1 MKHSIFAALFALFML
16 VSAPAFAEID
26 LTPYEVTDDA
36 MSRLTLIQPGL
47 VLVRHDSG
55 MSDGQFPTS
64 IELIENGQTVFS
76 KTFDDNGEWKLFST
90 FLMNANCYGYMLA
103 DHGSPMLG
111 VQYVRLANGGPSPLL
126 QLMDNRYRT
135 VLMDYG
141 ICILNETTSPAIEL
155 LDWEGRLKLSYPL
168 DREKRFTLPA
178 ATLLPNGT
186 LRVVTIDRVVNTPE
200 SVTGTVAD
208 MMLRTFSSDGRLL
221 SEAGIQSPYIGGF
234 NDTIEF
240 DANGGLIVCTAPSED
255 YTVEQIT
262 RFDAENRVL
271 YQKTL
276 SAPKTIVS
284 VTDAF
289 PSADGS
295 VTLYG
300 TAMANSRKL
309 FTLYRLDLDAQ
320 GNITAVDIRDFTT
333 RVGYLYNV
341 RADAQGHIYD
351 IACDYKKPI
360 AVVPFEDLPAHDDPG
375 LILE

>member
-1 MKHSIFAALFALFML
+1 MKRSVFAALSALFLL
-16 VSAPAFAEID
+16 VSACAWAEID

-64 IELIENGQTVFS
+64 VELLENGHTVFS
-76 KTFDDNGEWKLFST
+76 KTFDENGEWQLFSS

-126 QLMDNRYRT
+126 QLMDNRCRT

-168 DREKRFTLPA
+168 DSEKRFTLPA
-178 ATLLPNGT
+178 AALLPNGT

-200 SVTGTVAD
+200 SITGTVAD
-208 MMLRTFSSDGRLL
+208 MMLRTFSADSRLL
-221 SEAGIQSPYIGGF
+221 SETGIQSPYIGGS

-240 DANGGLIVCTAPSED
+240 DADGGLVVCTAPFKD

-262 RFDAENRVL
+262 RFDAENHVL

-276 SAPKTIVS
+276 SAPKTIVNI
-284 VTDAF
+284 TNAF

-300 TAMANSRKL
+300 TAMANSRGL

-320 GNITAVDIRDFTT
+320 GNITALDIRDFTT
-333 RVGYLYNV
+333 RVGYLYDV
-341 RADAQGHIYD
+341 QADAQGHVYA

-360 AVVPFEDLPAHDDPG
+360 AVVPFEDLPVHDDPG
-375 LILE
+375 LALQ

>member
-1 MKHSIFAALFALFML
+1 MKTKLFALLTALSL

-36 MSRLTLIQPGL
+36 VSRIMLIQPGL
-47 VLVRHDSG
+47 VLVHHDSG

-76 KTFDDNGEWKLFST
+76 KTFDDNAEWKLFSS
-90 FLMNANCYGYMLA
+90 FLMNANCYGYVLA
-103 DHGSPMLG
+103 DRGDSTLG
-111 VQYVRLANGGPSPLL
+111 IQFVRLANGGPSPLL
-126 QLMDNRYRT
+126 QLMDNRRRSI
-135 VLMDYG
+135 LMDHG
-141 ICILNETTSPAIEL
+141 VCILNETSAPAIEL

-200 SVTGTVAD
+200 SVTGIVAD

-240 DANGGLIVCTAPSED
+240 DANGGLIVCTAPFED

-300 TAMANSRKL
+300 TAFANSRKL
-309 FTLYRLDLDAQ
+309 FTIFKLHVDAQ
-320 GNITAVDIRDFTT
+320 GNILSRDIRDFTT
-333 RVGYLYNV
+333 HATYRYDKVLDTFGNLYAV
-341 RADAQGHIYD
+341 TRDTDAY
-351 IACDYKKPI
+351 PI

>member
-1 MKHSIFAALFALFML
+1 MTTPALCWNKGGWLFMKHSIFAALFALFML

-221 SEAGIQSPYIGGF
+221 SEAGIQSPYIG
-234 NDTIEF
+234 
-240 DANGGLIVCTAPSED
+240 AQA
-255 YTVEQIT
+255 
-262 RFDAENRVL
+262 
-271 YQKTL
+271 
-276 SAPKTIVS
+276 VS
-284 VTDAF
+284 
-289 PSADGS
+289 
-295 VTLYG
+295 
-300 TAMANSRKL
+300 NS
-309 FTLYRLDLDAQ
+309 F
-320 GNITAVDIRDFTT
+320 
-333 RVGYLYNV
+333 
-341 RADAQGHIYD
+341 
-351 IACDYKKPI
+351 
-360 AVVPFEDLPAHDDPG
+360 
-375 LILE
+375 

>member
-1 MKHSIFAALFALFML
+1 MKRSVFAALFALFMF
-16 VSAPAFAEID
+16 VSACALAEID

-36 MSRLTLIQPGL
+36 VSRIMLIQPGL
-47 VLVRHDSG
+47 VLVHHDSG

-76 KTFDDNGEWKLFST
+76 KTFDDNGEWKLFSS
-90 FLMNANCYGYMLA
+90 FLMNANCYGYVLA
-103 DHGSPMLG
+103 DRGDFTLG
-111 VQYVRLANGGPSPLL
+111 IQFVRLANGGPSPLL
-126 QLMDNRYRT
+126 QLMDNRCRT

-284 VTDAF
+284 VTEAF

-309 FTLYRLDLDAQ
+309 FTIYRLDLDAQ
-320 GNITAVDIRDFTT
+320 GNIAAVDIRDFTT
-333 RVGYLYNV
+333 RVGYLYDV
-341 RADAQGHIYD
+341 RADAQGHIYA

>member
-1 MKHSIFAALFALFML
+1 MKRSVFAALFALFLL
-16 VSAPAFAEID
+16 VSACAWAEID

-64 IELIENGQTVFS
+64 VELLENGHTVFS
-76 KTFDDNGEWKLFST
+76 KTFDENGEWQLFSS

-126 QLMDNRYRT
+126 QLMDNRCRT

-168 DREKRFTLPA
+168 DSEKRFTLPA
-178 ATLLPNGT
+178 AALLPNGT

-200 SVTGTVAD
+200 SITGTVAD
-208 MMLRTFSSDGRLL
+208 MMLRTFSADGRLL
-221 SEAGIQSPYIGGF
+221 SETGIQSPYIGGS

-240 DANGGLIVCTAPSED
+240 DADGGLVVCTAPFED

-262 RFDAENRVL
+262 RFDAENHVL

-276 SAPKTIVS
+276 SAPKTIVNI
-284 VTDAF
+284 TNAF

-300 TAMANSRKL
+300 TAMANSRGL

-320 GNITAVDIRDFTT
+320 GNITALDIRDFTT
-333 RVGYLYNV
+333 RVGYLYDV
-341 RADAQGHIYD
+341 QTDAQGHVYAV
-351 IACDYKKPI
+351 ACDYKNPI
-360 AVVPFEDLPAHDDPG
+360 AIVPFEDLPVHDDPG
-375 LILE
+375 LALQ

>member
-1 MKHSIFAALFALFML
+1 MKRSVFAALFALLLL
-16 VSAPAFAEID
+16 VSVCAWAEID

-64 IELIENGQTVFS
+64 VELLENGHTVFS
-76 KTFDDNGEWKLFST
+76 KTFDENGEWQLFSS

-126 QLMDNRYRT
+126 QLMDNRCRT
-135 VLMDYG
+135 VWMDYG
-141 ICILNETTSPAIEL
+141 ICILNDTTSPAIEL

-168 DREKRFTLPA
+168 DSEKRFTLPA
-178 ATLLPNGT
+178 AALLPNGT

-200 SVTGTVAD
+200 SLTGTVAD
-208 MMLRTFSSDGRLL
+208 MMLRTFSADGRLL
-221 SEAGIQSPYIGGF
+221 SETGIQSPYIGGS

-240 DANGGLIVCTAPSED
+240 DADGGLVVCTAPFKD

-262 RFDAENRVL
+262 RFDAENHVL

-276 SAPKTIVS
+276 SAPKTIVNI
-284 VTDAF
+284 TNAF

-300 TAMANSRKL
+300 TAMANSRGL

-320 GNITAVDIRDFTT
+320 GNITALDIRDFTT
-333 RVGYLYNV
+333 RVGYLYDV
-341 RADAQGHIYD
+341 QADAQGHVYA

-360 AVVPFEDLPAHDDPG
+360 AVVPFEDLPVHDDPG
-375 LILE
+375 LALQ

>member
-36 MSRLTLIQPGL
+36 LSRVMLIQPGL
-47 VLVRHDSG
+47 VLVHHDSG

-76 KTFDDNGEWKLFST
+76 KTFDDNAEWKLCSS
-90 FLMNANCYGYMLA
+90 FLMNANCYGYVLA
-103 DHGSPMLG
+103 DRGDSTLG
-111 VQYVRLANGGPSPLL
+111 IQFVRLANGGPSPLL
-126 QLMDNRYRT
+126 QLMDNRRRSI
-135 VLMDYG
+135 LMDHG
-141 ICILNETTSPAIEL
+141 VCILNETSDPAIEL

-300 TAMANSRKL
+300 TAMANSRRL

-320 GNITAVDIRDFTT
+320 GNIAAVDIRDFTT
-333 RVGYLYNV
+333 RVGYLYDV
-341 RADAQGHIYD
+341 QADAQGHVYA

-360 AVVPFEDLPAHDDPG
+360 AAVPFEDLPAHDDPG

>member
-1 MKHSIFAALFALFML
+1 MKTKLFALLTALSL

-36 MSRLTLIQPGL
+36 VSRIMLIQPGL
-47 VLVRHDSG
+47 VLVHHDSG

-76 KTFDDNGEWKLFST
+76 KTFDDNGEWKLFSS
-90 FLMNANCYGYMLA
+90 FLMNANCYGYVLA
-103 DHGSPMLG
+103 DRGDFTLG
-111 VQYVRLANGGPSPLL
+111 IQFVRLANGGPSPLL
-126 QLMDNRYRT
+126 QLMDNRRRSI
-135 VLMDYG
+135 LMDYG
-141 ICILNETTSPAIEL
+141 VCILNETSTPAIEL

-168 DREKRFTLPA
+168 DREKRFT
-178 ATLLPNGT
+178 LPNGT

-309 FTLYRLDLDAQ
+309 FTVYRLDLDAQ
-320 GNITAVDIRDFTT
+320 GNIAAVDIRDFTT
-333 RVGYLYNV
+333 RVGYLYDV
-341 RADAQGHIYD
+341 RADAQGHIYA
-351 IACDYKKPI
+351 IARDYKKPI

>member
-1 MKHSIFAALFALFML
+1 MKRSVFAALFALFLL
-16 VSAPAFAEID
+16 VSACALAEID

-36 MSRLTLIQPGL
+36 MSRVTLIQPGL

-64 IELIENGQTVFS
+64 IELLENGQIVFS
-76 KTFDDNGEWKLFST
+76 KTFDENGEWQLISS
-90 FLMNANCYGYMLA
+90 FLMNANCYGYVLA

-126 QLMDNRYRT
+126 QLMDNRCRT

-141 ICILNETTSPAIEL
+141 VCILNETASPAIEL
-155 LDWEGRLKLSYPL
+155 LDWEGGLKLSYPL
-168 DREKRFTLPA
+168 DSEKRFTLPA
-178 ATLLPNGT
+178 AALLPNGT
-186 LRVVTIDRVVNTPE
+186 LRVVTIDHVVNTPE
-200 SVTGTVAD
+200 SVTGIVAN
-208 MMLRTFSSDGRLL
+208 MMLRTFSADGRLL
-221 SEAGIQSPYIGGF
+221 SETGIQSPYIGGS

-240 DANGGLIVCTAPSED
+240 DTDGGLVVCTAPFED

-276 SAPKTIVS
+276 SAPKTIVNI
-284 VTDAF
+284 TNAF

-300 TAMANSRKL
+300 TAMANSRGL

-320 GNITAVDIRDFTT
+320 GQITAVDIRDFTT
-333 RVGYLYNV
+333 RVGYLYDV
-341 RADAQGHIYD
+341 QADAQGHVYA

-375 LILE
+375 LALE